1 MAMKEIF
8 HSKTA
13 MPLCP
18 ANPVIEINHEREVR
32 PQRNTAKNVT
42 GGIHSELDKKGFGMF
57 NCLIL
62 THYRYAA
69 LPTSTSSD
77 FANGSEII
85 SDSVSL
91 NNDASGDQEVSSEL
105 TGNSADEIAVSH
117 FEADELAGSFPA
129 KKTIDYQE
137 ETHISTSCDACKF
150 VRDENRSRKKTVNTL
165 TTKINRIKDRLQ
177 EKEIKFLNYIG
188 SFIRKS
194 IVHITFN
201 GSYRGNGAMTR

>member
-32 PQRNTAKNVT
+32 PQRNTAKHVT
-42 GGIHSELDKKGFGMF
+42 DGIHSELDKK
-57 NCLIL
+57 
-62 THYRYAA
+62 

-85 SDSVSL
+85 SDSGSL
-91 NNDASGDQEVSSEL
+91 NNDASGDQEVSSKL

-117 FEADELAGSFPA
+117 FEADELAASFPA
-129 KKTIDYQE
+129 KETIDYQE
-137 ETHISTSCDACKF
+137 KTHLYLHQSCDASEF
-150 VRDENRSRKKTVNTL
+150 IRDENRSRKKT
-165 TTKINRIKDRLQ
+165 IN
-177 EKEIKFLNYIG
+177 
-188 SFIRKS
+188 
-194 IVHITFN
+194 
-201 GSYRGNGAMTR
+201 